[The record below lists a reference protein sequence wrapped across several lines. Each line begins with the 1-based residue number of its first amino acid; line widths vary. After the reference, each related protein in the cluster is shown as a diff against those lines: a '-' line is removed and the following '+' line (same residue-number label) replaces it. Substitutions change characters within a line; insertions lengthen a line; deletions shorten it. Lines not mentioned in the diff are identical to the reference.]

1 MENTGTLRGQVEK
14 LCGEWIVVHDEY
26 NDTTIAKC
34 SKCDEVDVI
43 EFFIEAKDLTPFCP
57 FCGSPMTD
65 DAVDMLMERLEAIFN
80 EHDFAAIE
88 DILGDEYDLERL
100 KELVDADKNE
110 KCVIAP
116 AAIGDTVY
124 HITTCNNFWRGADG
138 EICAYDGSIGDATG
152 YYCPCELYESC
163 PFDLEEGG
171 SFDYAKHETTP
182 QVFEDVVVRI
192 VIDDMQEYLT
202 LGYSG
207 IVYFSDFGKTVFL
220 NREEAEEALKGA
232 K

>member
-1 MENTGTLRGQVEK
+1 MQRITKNCE
-14 LCGEWIVVHDEY
+14 
-26 NDTTIAKC
+26 
-34 SKCDEVDVI
+34 
-43 EFFIEAKDLTPFCP
+43 
-57 FCGSPMTD
+57 GSTYLSC
-65 DAVDMLMERLEAIFN
+65 AVDRLVK
-80 EHDFAAIE
+80 IE

-116 AAIGDTVY
+116 AAIGQTVY
-124 HITTCNNFWRGADG
+124 HITTCNNFWRVADG

-171 SFDYAKHETTP
+171 SFDCARHETTP
-182 QVFEDVVVRI
+182 QVFEDVVVSVTI
-192 VIDDMQEYLT
+192 NDVEEYLT
-202 LGYSG
+202 LQYSG
-207 IVYFSDFGKTVFL
+207 CVSFSEFGKTVFL
-220 NREEAEEALKGA
+220 NREEAEAALKGA